1 MDDSH
6 RQVRHEG
13 DGEHL
18 DDPSKLTCFF
28 FLRKVDGHLLRFA
41 MERPSAFDLPFW
53 CARSATKETSSPRQ
67 PLLQCVQMC
76 SGVSANG

>member
-28 FLRKVDGHLLRFA
+28 FLRKVDGRLLRFA
-41 MERPSAFDLPFW
+41 MDAGPYHG
-53 CARSATKETSSPRQ
+53 ARLGDGETRCSKVRQTTSRTDQVCGAKPR
-67 PLLQCVQMC
+67 
-76 SGVSANG
+76 